1 LLKFDRR
8 APASALI
15 ENSVGMISEN
25 CSTVCVHKR
34 SLSDVVYIT
43 VRIDMATIPM
53 SAVSMISLNSYTNRD
68 VCNAKPNTRSL
79 REPEST
85 YPHFGSGDSEFSRH
99 TFGIALSPRKAVATL
114 RHETALRF

>member
-68 VCNAKPNTRSL
+68 VCNAKPKHVHCENQSQHTHISVRAIASFRAIRS
-79 REPEST
+79 ES
-85 YPHFGSGDSEFSRH
+85 P
-99 TFGIALSPRKAVATL
+99 
-114 RHETALRF
+114 